1 MEMDG
6 RRTLRGLPLVAVAS
20 GGVVLG
26 HWLSY
31 LLGLP
36 SAHLRAEVL
45 RATGHGYWQSG
56 VQLAVAVVVVALAAI
71 AVRQFRAASTVGIS
85 AEEGPGRVALR
96 LAGIQV
102 LGFSALEVGERVAA
116 GAPVSGML
124 QHHLFVL
131 GLLVQ
136 VAVAA
141 AIALVLFVFCRAVGA
156 IAAALAAPRFPRP
169 ANRFLA
175 FPLVVAPRAVLLT
188 GASGP
193 RGPPRS

>member
-1 MEMDG
+1 MDG

-56 VQLAVAVVVVALAAI
+56 VEMAVALVVVALAAI
-71 AVRQFRAASTVGIS
+71 AVRQFRAASAVGLP
-85 AEEGPGRVALR
+85 AVDGPGRVALR

-102 LGFSALEVGERVAA
+102 LGFSTLEMGERIAA

-141 AIALVLFVFCRAVGA
+141 AVAVILFLFCRAVGV
-156 IAAALAAPRFPRP
+156 IARALAAPRFPRP
-169 ANRFLA
+169 VKRFIVFA
-175 FPLVVAPRAVLLT
+175 RVAAPRTARPA
-188 GASGP
+188 GAAGA
-193 RGPPRS
+193 RAPPLS

>member
-1 MEMDG
+1 MDG
-6 RRTLRGLPLVAVAS
+6 RRTLRGLPLAAVAS
-20 GGVVLG
+20 GGVVVG

-45 RATGHGYWQSG
+45 RATGHGYWESG
-56 VQLAVAVVVVALAAI
+56 VELSVAVVVVALAAI
-71 AVRQFRAASTVGIS
+71 AVRQYRAASNTAVS
-85 AEEGPGRVALR
+85 AAEGPGRVALR

-102 LGFSALEVGERVAA
+102 LGFSALEVGERLAA

-124 QHHLFVL
+124 EHHLFVL

-141 AIALVLFVFCRAVGA
+141 AIAVILFLFCRAVGA
-156 IAAALAAPRFPRP
+156 IAAVLSAPRFPRP
-169 ANRFLA
+169 VKGFFA
-175 FPLVVAPRAVLLT
+175 FALVVAPRPALLA
-188 GASGP
+188 GAAGP
-193 RGPPRS
+193 RAPPLS